1 MIINNY
7 KHFYRLIRTSLSSLI
22 NQRFKVNI
30 GNKTH
35 HSTNVRS
42 LEIILTVPWNSFLL
56 RDYKHNGQVT
66 LQGEEDQI
74 TKALSDQYEIDI
86 HVFKTFHL
94 GFH

>member
-1 MIINNY
+1 M
-7 KHFYRLIRTSLSSLI
+7 
-22 NQRFKVNI
+22 
-30 GNKTH
+30 
-35 HSTNVRS
+35 S